1 MEVFKSRLLPDI
13 LDIFRQNRN
22 PAAAASI
29 EKAWKGRF
37 SDLSSMKRE
46 INDLKNLEMIRNE
59 EVDFEITHESKT
71 R

>member
-13 LDIFRQNRN
+13 LDISRQNQN

-29 EKAWKGRF
+29 EKAWKVRF